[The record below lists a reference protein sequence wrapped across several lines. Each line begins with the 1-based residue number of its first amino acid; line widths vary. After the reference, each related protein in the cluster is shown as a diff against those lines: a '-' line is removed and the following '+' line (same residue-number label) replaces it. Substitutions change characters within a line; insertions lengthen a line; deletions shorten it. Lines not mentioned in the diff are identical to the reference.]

1 MSVELYADLIILL
14 CHLVI
19 AENYAKWLPKN
30 NIKQP
35 KEHVV
40 RVARNFVLELALG
53 DHNGYINHH
62 YDERYEIHNTENSN
76 HQVLVENGRDKE
88 SHKKRR

>member
-1 MSVELYADLIILL
+1 LIILL

-19 AENYAKWLPKN
+19 AENYAEWLPKN

-53 DHNGYINHH
+53 DHDGDIDHH
-62 YDERYEIHNTENSN
+62 DDEGNEIHNTKNSD
-76 HQVLVENGRDKE
+76 HQILVENGRDKE
-88 SHKKRR
+88 SHEKRR